1 MTSEPND
8 APESAPPAPP
18 SAGAPVALAIALI
31 VAAGAG
37 GFIAYR
43 MTAMHASTLT
53 PVQYPGTVR
62 SKPAP
67 ATESKDVEPATA
79 KRIPEQLPD
88 VDMPDIKGVPH
99 KLSEWKGR
107 PLMVNFWATWCDP
120 CRREIP
126 LLKSLR
132 HERSGES
139 LEIVGIAVDFK
150 DAVVD
155 YTEKI
160 GIDYPV
166 LIGEK
171 DGISAIDAFGM
182 DAVFPFT
189 VFADKQGRIFTVKV
203 GELHRDEAK
212 VILDGLQDV
221 DAGKADITAARQRI
235 ASEIAKL
242 DDEHA
247 RQSEAVTERDR
258 AASEEIPS
266 GEPARE
272 SPVGAGPP
280 RT

>member
-1 MTSEPND
+1 MTSEP
-8 APESAPPAPP
+8 ESPAK
-18 SAGAPVALAIALI
+18 SSSGAPVALAIALI
-31 VAAGAG
+31 LAAGAG

-43 MTAMHASTLT
+43 MTALHASTLT

-62 SKPAP
+62 SKPVP
-67 ATESKDVEPATA
+67 AEANDTEPAAA
-79 KRIPEQLPD
+79 KRIPEKLPD
-88 VDMPDIKGVPH
+88 VDMPDTHDVPH

-126 LLKSLR
+126 LLKQLR
-132 HERSGES
+132 HERAGES

-155 YTEKI
+155 YTRKI

-189 VFADKQGRIFTVKV
+189 VFADTKGRIFTVKV
-203 GELHRDEAK
+203 GELHQDEAK
-212 VILDGLQDV
+212 VILDGLRDV
-221 DAGKADITAARQRI
+221 DAGKTDIIAARRQL
-235 ASEIAKL
+235 ALEMAKL
-242 DDEHA
+242 DAERA
-247 RQSEAVTERDR
+247 RQSSATT
-258 AASEEIPS
+258 P
-266 GEPARE
+266 GN
-272 SPVGAGPP
+272 PP